1 MKKILLFILIL
12 VALRTT
18 NLSQS
23 DNFVCNSPSGFGEVI
38 DSDEVML
45 DLQCS
50 PAFDFTFEIEPN
62 EVIKVSV
69 NLSNYYLASG
79 ESDADFYIHLA
90 MQRANIEIRES
101 GSFGTENIVDA
112 NGAIQDVRIS
122 ADGDIFTFEIENKG
136 FRSAIFD
143 LSVRPR

>member
-1 MKKILLFILIL
+1 
-12 VALRTT
+12 
-18 NLSQS
+18 
-23 DNFVCNSPSGFGEVI
+23 
-38 DSDEVML
+38 ML